1 MEMFLKNHFLL
12 QLIQLKS
19 NGIDV
24 FENICF

>member
-1 MEMFLKNHFLL
+1 MEMFLENYFSL